1 MSLTP
6 RRTFGPPGSDS
17 GVGFY
22 TLNDMFV
29 PGSLNFVQ
37 VSINWGD
44 VRRSRGQAGSQWARG
59 AIVPVPKRE
68 GVFLIHSRCF

>member
-37 VSINWGD
+37 VSIN
-44 VRRSRGQAGSQWARG
+44 SRKPECRPVWRHNQASGL
-59 AIVPVPKRE
+59 PVA
-68 GVFLIHSRCF
+68 S